1 MALAKDARQEAK
13 IVPPEG
19 FPFIV
24 LPALDIQP
32 EPEPSPPPRR
42 RLAVNVIALFEEERP
57 EVQNI
62 KRRGRYPRNV
72 ISFYDRPRLRAGVIA
87 ELCGGAH
94 PDNLGKKVR
103 ILGRHFDADVPTGM
117 WWNIEAVSTPLTL
130 TDAASGKTSG
140 RQGMSGIA
148 RDENLRRLW
157 RLPLKR

>member
-57 EVQNI
+57 EVPKV

-72 ISFYDRPRLRAGVIA
+72 ISLSAQPRLSMGVIA

-103 ILGRHFDADVPTGM
+103 ILGRHFDADVPSGM
-117 WWNIEAVSTPLTL
+117 WWNIEAISAPLTL
-130 TDAASGKTSG
+130 TDASSGKTSG
-140 RQGMSGIA
+140 RQARRGIA

-157 RLPLKR
+157 RQPLKR